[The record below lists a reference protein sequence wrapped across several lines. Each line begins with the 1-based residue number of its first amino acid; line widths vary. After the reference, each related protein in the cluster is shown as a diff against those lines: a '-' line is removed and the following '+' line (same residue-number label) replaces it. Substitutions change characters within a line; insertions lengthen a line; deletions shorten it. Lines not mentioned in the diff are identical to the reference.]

1 MRIGSLILV
10 VCAAVAAGSCQ
21 SKQPEPAAPAAD
33 QPPYTTTATVK
44 DIMLH
49 IVDPAGDMVWDSVA
63 TVIDKGG
70 IHETA
75 PKTDEEWFKVRSGL
89 IMLIEGS
96 NLLMIPGRKVARPGR
111 EVGDA
116 GRRARA
122 VGDGRVDRQGSRRLE
137 PAREGR
143 CTTSRRACCKSSRRR
158 TRRSCSTSAR
168 TSTGRAR
175 TATGS
180 TGIRTRRFPIS
191 PARSRRRRPRR
202 NDNARPVQQDRPYPS
217 S

>member
-1 MRIGSLILV
+1 MRIRSLVLV

-21 SKQPEPAAPAAD
+21 SKPAEPAAPTAPAAD

-49 IVDPAGDMVWDSVA
+49 IVDPAGDLVWDSVA

-96 NLLMIPGRKVARPGR
+96 NLLMIPGRKVARPGEKSDTPGVELEPSEMDELIAKDR
-111 EVGDA
+111 AAWYQRAKTLHDVAQSMLDVVEKKDAKKLFDA
-116 GRRARA
+116 GE
-122 VGDGRVDRQGSRRLE
+122 DID
-137 PAREGR
+137 
-143 CTTSRRACCKSSRRR
+143 RACENCHRQYWYPNEK
-158 TRRSCSTSAR
+158 
-168 TSTGRAR
+168 
-175 TATGS
+175 
-180 TGIRTRRFPIS
+180 IPDF
-191 PARSRRRRPRR
+191 
-202 NDNARPVQQDRPYPS
+202 PS
-217 S
+217 STPSSAPSSK

>member
-1 MRIGSLILV
+1 MRIRSLMV
-10 VCAAVAAGSCQ
+10 VVFAAVAAGSCQ
-21 SKQPEPAAPAAD
+21 SKPAEPAAPAVA

-96 NLLMIPGRKVARPGR
+96 NLLMIPGRKVARPG
-111 EVGDA
+111 EKSETPGVE
-116 GRRARA
+116 
-122 VGDGRVDRQGSRRLE
+122 LE
-137 PAREGR
+137 PSEMDELIAKDRAAWYQRAKALHDIAQSVLEVVERKDAQKLFDVGEDID
-143 CTTSRRACCKSSRRR
+143 RACENCHRQYWYPNEKIPDFPG
-158 TRRSCSTSAR
+158 SA
-168 TSTGRAR
+168 
-175 TATGS
+175 
-180 TGIRTRRFPIS
+180 
-191 PARSRRRRPRR
+191 
-202 NDNARPVQQDRPYPS
+202 PS
-217 S
+217 SAPSSK

>member
-10 VCAAVAAGSCQ
+10 VSASVAAGSCQ
-21 SKQPEPAAPAAD
+21 SKPGEPAAPAAD

-70 IHETA
+70 LHETA

-96 NLLMIPGRKVARPGR
+96 NLLMMPGRKVARPG
-111 EVGDA
+111 EKSDTPGVE
-116 GRRARA
+116 
-122 VGDGRVDRQGSRRLE
+122 LE
-137 PAREGR
+137 PSEMDELIAKDRAAWYQRAKTLHDVAQSVLDVVEKKDAQKLFDVGEDID
-143 CTTSRRACCKSSRRR
+143 RACENCHRQYWYPNEK
-158 TRRSCSTSAR
+158 
-168 TSTGRAR
+168 
-175 TATGS
+175 
-180 TGIRTRRFPIS
+180 IPDFPGG
-191 PARSRRRRPRR
+191 A
-202 NDNARPVQQDRPYPS
+202 PS
-217 S
+217 SAPSSK

>member
-10 VCAAVAAGSCQ
+10 MCAAVAVGACHST
-21 SKQPEPAAPAAD
+21 QPEPAAPPAD

-70 IHETA
+70 VHETM

-96 NLLMIPGRKVARPGR
+96 NLLMIPGRKVARPG
-111 EVGDA
+111 EKSETPGVE
-116 GRRARA
+116 
-122 VGDGRVDRQGSRRLE
+122 LE
-137 PAREGR
+137 PSEMDELIAKDRKAWYDRAKTLHDVAQSVLEVVDKRDAQKLFDVGEDID
-143 CTTSRRACCKSSRRR
+143 RACENCHKQYWYPNEK
-158 TRRSCSTSAR
+158 
-168 TSTGRAR
+168 
-175 TATGS
+175 
-180 TGIRTRRFPIS
+180 IP
-191 PARSRRRRPRR
+191 
-202 NDNARPVQQDRPYPS
+202 DLPS
-217 S
+217 SVQPSSAPSSK